1 MPDLD
6 IAQDALL
13 LGEEFVLDPHMSNN
27 METLLD
33 SGHQPL
39 VCPHLSDPPLYSD
52 IPECVLT
59 PPPASQS
66 VPVNDI
72 RCDKKA
78 NFLNIIL
85 KCFIPTPIEG
95 EVLHMDTVEEVEEVE
110 EAEEVEEEDI
120 SKLTVNRRL
129 KAKVGKFKHSLLS
142 LLPKRKI
149 LPRFLTRVRQLN
161 ILQTKTLSKVNY
173 VIFKDN

>member
-1 MPDLD
+1 MPHLD

-13 LGEEFVLDPHMSNN
+13 LVEEFVLDPHMSNN

-78 NFLNIIL
+78 KFLNIIL
-85 KCFIPTPIEG
+85 KCFIPTPI
-95 EVLHMDTVEEVEEVE
+95 
-110 EAEEVEEEDI
+110 
-120 SKLTVNRRL
+120 
-129 KAKVGKFKHSLLS
+129 
-142 LLPKRKI
+142 
-149 LPRFLTRVRQLN
+149 
-161 ILQTKTLSKVNY
+161 
-173 VIFKDN
+173 

>member
-1 MPDLD
+1 MSDLD

-13 LGEEFVLDPHMSNN
+13 FGEEFVLDSHMSHN

-66 VPVNDI
+66 VPINDTEY
-72 RCDKKA
+72 K
-78 NFLNIIL
+78 
-85 KCFIPTPIEG
+85 E
-95 EVLHMDTVEEVEEVE
+95 
-110 EAEEVEEEDI
+110 
-120 SKLTVNRRL
+120 S
-129 KAKVGKFKHSLLS
+129 
-142 LLPKRKI
+142 
-149 LPRFLTRVRQLN
+149 
-161 ILQTKTLSKVNY
+161 
-173 VIFKDN
+173 IFFYYPPGR

>member
-72 RCDKKA
+72 RCNEKPYKMSTLDLCQDVLD
-78 NFLNIIL
+78 FLI
-85 KCFIPTPIEG
+85 
-95 EVLHMDTVEEVEEVE
+95 
-110 EAEEVEEEDI
+110 
-120 SKLTVNRRL
+120 
-129 KAKVGKFKHSLLS
+129 
-142 LLPKRKI
+142 
-149 LPRFLTRVRQLN
+149 RFCIQP
-161 ILQTKTLSKVNY
+161 
-173 VIFKDN
+173 